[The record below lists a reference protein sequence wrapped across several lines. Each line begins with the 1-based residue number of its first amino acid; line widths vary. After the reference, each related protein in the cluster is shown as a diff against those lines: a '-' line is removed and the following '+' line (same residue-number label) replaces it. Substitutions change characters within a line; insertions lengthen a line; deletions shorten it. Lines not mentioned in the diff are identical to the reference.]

1 MRAIRA
7 RADFTRRDD
16 RFPFLWSC
24 GARDPRWIDLQAADF
39 YGSSSLYGFLL
50 ERGWICYGLVKGNT
64 QLTNRWN
71 AIEKKLPTSGKEIH
85 FLRQGILEIPC
96 PRYRDVRSIVIALDI
111 PWNIVHIFFFFATCC
126 AIRGTTIWTEFF
138 QTVKWITFTSFPR
151 VFFFFLSFANK
162 KVEIFFFGD
171 KNFFRMTESICR
183 ELEIEIYLS
192 LNLKC
197 NVKENSKKWWWW
209 VIDFFYNII
218 ISFCLDIQLLVF

>member
-111 PWNIVHIFFFFATCC
+111 PWNIVHIFSFLQLVARFVEQQSELNFFKPWNELLSLVFLEFFF
-126 AIRGTTIWTEFF
+126 
-138 QTVKWITFTSFPR
+138 S
-151 VFFFFLSFANK
+151 FFLLQIK
-162 KVEIFFFGD
+162 K
-171 KNFFRMTESICR
+171 
-183 ELEIEIYLS
+183 
-192 LNLKC
+192 
-197 NVKENSKKWWWW
+197 
-209 VIDFFYNII
+209 
-218 ISFCLDIQLLVF
+218 